1 MECVVPK
8 QNAWVRFSE
17 STRAVSRVCGS
28 AAKRIPLCHYERTR
42 AKRELWN
49 NSGTAF
55 HPLLPHRSSLGCF
68 PPSRCVSVEEEDKQ
82 SVADLAELCDIH
94 SAHSGRN
101 FMSYRSS
108 AMTLLK
114 WKCAVFP
121 FTCAI
126 VITNVSLST
135 SPPGSKSEMA
145 ATSYTFPICNHWGR
159 LIQKSQKRRK
169 WEMFTKLHFTGR
181 PCTSFVLYFNQQY

>member
-1 MECVVPK
+1 MPE
-8 QNAWVRFSE
+8 
-17 STRAVSRVCGS
+17 CGS
-28 AAKRIPLCHYERTR
+28 AGVLELCRGCVGVPQKEFPCATIKELEQRESYEIIQEQLFT
-42 AKRELWN
+42 
-49 NSGTAF
+49 
-55 HPLLPHRSSLGCF
+55 PSSLTDF
-68 PPSRCVSVEEEDKQ
+68 HLVVFRPLDVFLWRRMINNRLQISLNSN
-82 SVADLAELCDIH
+82 IH
-94 SAHSGRN
+94 SAHSRRN

-121 FTCAI
+121 FTCAL
-126 VITNVSLST
+126 VITNASLST

-169 WEMFTKLHFTGR
+169 WEMFTKLHFTGS